1 MKIKDIKNE
10 LETMLENENN
20 HVSEVVIKETLDTRL
35 FNENNLENE
44 VSEKEIEDLIEDM
57 IRYFDQEYNYD
68 IKDMISEAIRYSDD
82 FDEIFKH
89 NDNIYSEDYFISNIT
104 NTICDMYIMAYK
116 LETNNILGYIHQQI
130 IDEDNKK

>member
-10 LETMLENENN
+10 LETMLENDNN
-20 HVSEVVIKETLDTRL
+20 HVSQIVIKETLDCRL
-35 FNENNLENE
+35 FDEDNLENE

-57 IRYFDQEYNYD
+57 TRYFDQEYNYD
-68 IKDMISEAIRYSDD
+68 INDMISEIIHYSKD

-89 NDNIYSEDYFISNIT
+89 NDNIYSEDYVISNIT

-116 LETNNILGYIHQQI
+116 LETNNILGCLHQI
-130 IDEDNKK
+130 IINRKNK